1 MDINTVGIVGTV
13 AEAPVRFKDIFGQN
27 NVYAMWLDSKRLS
40 ETSDRILVL
49 FQEDK
54 IEGEEFKERL
64 LNAWENGCKV
74 EVTGSLQTYKTKA
87 GRTQVFVWGLYIAEV
102 PGYTE
107 DMNAAYLKG
116 EVAKEPKYRDT
127 PKGRRLTEVILKV
140 PSFFNEGYYS
150 YIPCITWG
158 PAADRAVW
166 LKKGDMVY
174 MEGRT
179 QKREYAKPLQNGYKM
194 MATWEV
200 SVSKLAEVAAE
211 QENGDN

>member
-40 ETSDRILVL
+40 EASDRILVL

>member
-13 AEAPVRFKDIFGQN
+13 AEAPVRFKDIFGQS

-116 EVAKEPKYRDT
+116 EVAKQPKYRDT

-174 MEGRT
+174 LEGRT
-179 QKREYAKPLQNGYKM
+179 QKREYAKPMQNGYKM